1 MAQFC
6 LHKKGKIW
14 IHLNSVKD
22 AKLQNY
28 DLGFEEICFFC
39 VGTPAYAMA
48 TTLRK
53 RMIIIFQPGLF
64 LIQINLRLT
73 CWCEQKI
80 MDYIVRTTW
89 AKDAQKE
96 NRVTSWLNLASLYC
110 GSPHVEARCQA
121 KCLHLLTLP
130 FGSRQ
135 LRKQIDLFKLTNWS
149 ALNTGPPGL
158 SLSQLRRI
166 KSTCVAKTV
175 PLKNTPQRWHICAIA
190 IFFGQFVDD
199 SYSHI
204 VSRFYMKQIKND
216 LWHLQFKGPKGC
228 IRISSS
234 ASVHH
239 HQWVIIIT
247 SALVHQHQCIST
259 STSASVHQLQ
269 CISVSRMDQVKIPK
283 VKQSLR

>member
-1 MAQFC
+1 M
-6 LHKKGKIW
+6 
-14 IHLNSVKD
+14 
-22 AKLQNY
+22 
-28 DLGFEEICFFC
+28 
-39 VGTPAYAMA
+39 
-48 TTLRK
+48 
-53 RMIIIFQPGLF
+53 
-64 LIQINLRLT
+64 
-73 CWCEQKI
+73 
-80 MDYIVRTTW
+80 
-89 AKDAQKE
+89 
-96 NRVTSWLNLASLYC
+96 TSWLDLASLYC
-110 GSPHVEARCQA
+110 WSPHVEALCQD
-121 KCLHLLTLP
+121 KCLHLLTLL
-130 FGSRQ
+130 
-135 LRKQIDLFKLTNWS
+135 LRLVNQESKLPVLSWQIDFKLTNWLT
-149 ALNTGPPGL
+149 LNTGPPGL

-166 KSTCVAKTV
+166 KSSCVAKTV
-175 PLKNTPQRWHICAIA
+175 SLKNTPQRWHICAIA

-259 STSASVHQLQ
+259 STSASVHQHQ